1 MNTVKTAT
9 CHCGAVELKIDLPD
23 GLVNLRR
30 CNCSLCR
37 RKGAVMA
44 MAPLAALNVS
54 RGEENL
60 GIYQWNTRV
69 ARHYFCKTCGIYTHH
84 QRRSNPEEYGFNV
97 ACLEDIDP
105 FALDD
110 IALGDGASMSLV
122 TDSR

>member
-44 MAPLAALNVS
+44 MAPLAALTVS

-69 ARHYFCKTCGIYTHH
+69 ARRYFCKTCGIYTHH

-97 ACLEDIDP
+97 ACLEDFDP
-105 FALDD
+105 LALGE

-122 TDSR
+122 TETG

>member
-44 MAPLAALNVS
+44 MAPLAALTVS

-60 GIYQWNTRV
+60 GIYQWNTRA
-69 ARHYFCKTCGIYTHH
+69 ARHHFCKTCGIYTHH

-97 ACLEDIDP
+97 ACLEDFDP
-105 FALDD
+105 FALGD

-122 TDSR
+122 TETG